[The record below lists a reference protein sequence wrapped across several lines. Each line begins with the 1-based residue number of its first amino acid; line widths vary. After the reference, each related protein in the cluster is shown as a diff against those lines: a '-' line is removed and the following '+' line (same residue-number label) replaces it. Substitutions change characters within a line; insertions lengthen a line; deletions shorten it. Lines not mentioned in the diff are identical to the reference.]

1 MKRLAGG
8 WLAFDVTAEQGLRL
22 QRAGEQDRDK
32 GGRRSNSG
40 SVSS

>member
-1 MKRLAGG
+1 MKRLDT
-8 WLAFDVTAEQGLRL
+8 FDVTAEQRLRL
-22 QRAGEQDRDK
+22 QRAGEQDRGK